1 MSDSL
6 VAQASE
12 ELEIT
17 ALLHISAWDFGI
29 MHGLLTYLQTRDI
42 IDQYDFTE
50 MVRFHK
56 TMVLGNVG
64 PDRFCLHYRLY
75 DEPPLG
81 KYTVEDR
88 AMGTS
93 YDYTHSVRDQ
103 TIEAARLLASEG

>member
-42 IDQYDFTE
+42 ISTTSPKWCGFTKRWCWV
-50 MVRFHK
+50 MWVRIVSACIIGS
-56 TMVLGNVG
+56 MMN
-64 PDRFCLHYRLY
+64 RR
-75 DEPPLG
+75 
-81 KYTVEDR
+81 
-88 AMGTS
+88 
-93 YDYTHSVRDQ
+93 
-103 TIEAARLLASEG
+103 